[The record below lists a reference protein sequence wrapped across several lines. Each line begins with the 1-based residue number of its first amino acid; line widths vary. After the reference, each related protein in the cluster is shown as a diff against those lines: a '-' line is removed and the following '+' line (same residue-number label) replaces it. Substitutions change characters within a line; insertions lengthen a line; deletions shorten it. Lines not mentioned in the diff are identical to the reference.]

1 MSSDAN
7 GVQTFLLSITI
18 LPQQNGAHLR
28 QLIHEINDA
37 FEKFAGN
44 FKIVHKFKVS
54 GEARIV
60 AVVDVSDIVALK
72 NFVETVWSFGSLD
85 VNSDPLLHYETFAR
99 NIGAAEILIKF
110 PEPKLGKDNLY
121 WLELDI
127 EYHGKTSEEFID
139 LWRRE
144 VEFVLTSRAQR
155 ESGLTPYKAVG
166 QRKIHL
172 FLNNPSVGELDKVT
186 FQLPIMVENG
196 HNIQIRTKRIQFLED
211 YTKEHP

>member
-54 GEARIV
+54 GEVRIV
-60 AVVDVSDIVALK
+60 AVVDVSDMVALE
-72 NFVETVWSFGSLD
+72 NFVETVWNFGSLD
-85 VNSDPLLHYETFAR
+85 VNSDPLLHYEAFAR
-99 NIGAAEILIKF
+99 NIGAAEKLIKF

-144 VEFVLTSRAQR
+144 VEFVLTSRAQG

>member
-54 GEARIV
+54 GEVRIV
-60 AVVDVSDIVALK
+60 AVVDVSDIVALE
-72 NFVETVWSFGSLD
+72 NFVETVWNFGSLD